1 MLGYKNGMPQSHLT
15 LANDLLETCY
25 QTYIKQPTGLAPE
38 ISYFNLEGESNSDI
52 YVKTNDAHNLLR
64 PEFIEVIKF
73 IHLLANFHN

>member
-1 MLGYKNGMPQSHLT
+1 MPQSHLT

-64 PEFIEVIKF
+64 PEFIEVNKLFNACIIVTSYIF
-73 IHLLANFHN
+73 FHV